1 MERTRRGG
9 TVLAFLIGG
18 VVGAGIALLYAPNSG
33 AQTRKKMK
41 DGLGDATD
49 WTRDKYDDARH
60 TVADTTDKV
69 RQIVDEK
76 KEDLKAAVDA
86 GKEAFLRGKERL
98 LREIS

>member
-18 VVGAGIALLYAPNSG
+18 VVGAGIAMLYAPNSG

-41 DGLGDATD
+41 EGLGDATD
-49 WTRDKYDDARH
+49 WARDKYDDARH
-60 TVADTTDKV
+60 TVADTTGKV

-98 LREIS
+98 LRETS